1 MAAGI
6 TKYAQIAA
14 LLTTVGAGGAAGYG
28 YKAEDRGIQRQEMT
42 LQVRSQKV
50 WDLLEN
56 PENTPRWLPKEV
68 LDIDKVEKIGPKGI
82 EKLADFFGASDTP
95 TPAPGEANYI
105 FHLRDGRKL
114 KLCVTNEEEEKVRRT
129 KIVLK
134 EGKFADYVTSAE
146 WGFEVER
153 AEESRR
159 ETKVTASKKV
169 RYERPIGVLL
179 ELWNRQSGKRAQ
191 QDARVF
197 EGIERA
203 ARD

>member
-1 MAAGI
+1 MASF

-14 LLTTVGAGGAAGYG
+14 LLTTAGAGGAAGYG
-28 YKAEDRGIQRQEMT
+28 YMGEDKGIVKRDMV

-50 WDLLEN
+50 WDLLSD
-56 PENTPRWLPKEV
+56 PVNTPRWLPKEV
-68 LDIDKVEKIGPKGI
+68 LDIDKVESIGPKGI

-105 FHLRDGRKL
+105 FTLRDGSKL
-114 KLCVTNEEEEKVRRT
+114 KFAVTVEEEEKVRRE

-134 EGKFADYVTSAE
+134 EGQFAKYVTSAE

-159 ETKVTASKKV
+159 ETKVTISKKM
-169 RYERPIGVLL
+169 RYKRPEGVLL
-179 ELWNRQSGKRAQ
+179 ELYNRLTGKSDQ
-191 QDARVF
+191 LNARVF